1 MPPTT
6 DTISRN
12 EARRLALAAQ
22 GMASASRPQ
31 TTAGWQR
38 IAGAIDTM
46 NLLQIDSVNVVA
58 RSHYMPILARVGHYK
73 PGTLDAP
80 AFSMKKRQLFEY
92 WAHEASLLP
101 MKLHP
106 LLRWRMARA
115 ANGEGI
121 YKDLVAFSA
130 ERGDYLDLVRRE
142 IRARGP
148 LRAKDLPEAAKSTK
162 DWWSWSNAKTALE
175 YLFWTGEVT
184 AAERQ
189 NNFERHYD
197 IPERVIPADILSLP
211 TPSEAD
217 AIRQLLD
224 LSGKALGIASETD
237 LRDYF
242 RLPLAQTRHAL
253 AELIEAG
260 RLIPVKVEG
269 WQHPGY
275 LHTGAELP
283 RRATGTALLSPF
295 DPIVWN
301 RDRAARIFRFNYKI
315 EIYVPAAKRRYGYYV
330 LPFLM
335 NGHLAGRVCL
345 KADRHNNTLLV
356 NASHLEERRKPD
368 ETATLLAGSL
378 RGLARWLA
386 LDDIKALDAGNL
398 AGPLTSA
405 LREAGS

>member
-1 MPPTT
+1 MGKTN
-6 DTISRN
+6 TISRN
-12 EARRLALAAQ
+12 EARRMALAAQ
-22 GMASASRPQ
+22 GMASASRPA
-31 TTAGWQR
+31 TTASWQR
-38 IAGAIDTM
+38 ISGAIERM

-58 RSHYMPILARVGHYK
+58 RSHYMPVLARVGHYK

-101 MKLHP
+101 MRLHP

-121 YKDLVAFSA
+121 YKDLVRFSA
-130 ERGDYLDLVRRE
+130 ERGDYLDFVRRE
-142 IRARGP
+142 IRSRGP

-184 AAERQ
+184 AAERR

-197 IPERVIPADILSLP
+197 IPERVIPSEIFSLP

-224 LSGKALGIASETD
+224 LSGKALGIASEAD

-242 RLPLAQTRHAL
+242 RLPLAQTRQAL

-260 RLIPVKVEG
+260 RLIPAEVEG

-275 LHTGAELP
+275 LHVEAQLP

-301 RDRAARIFRFNYKI
+301 RDRAARIFGFNYKI
-315 EIYVPAAKRRYGYYV
+315 EIYTPAAKRQYGYYV

-345 KADRHNNTLLV
+345 KADRQNNILQV
-356 NASHLEERRKPD
+356 NASHLEDRHKPH
-368 ETATLLAGSL
+368 ETADQLAISL
-378 RGLARWLA
+378 QAFARWLE
-386 LDDIKALDAGNL
+386 LGNIKALDSGNL
-398 AGPLTSA
+398 AGLLKSA
-405 LREAGS
+405 LQEA